1 MMGEATALA
10 VVDGMIR
17 FNPREV
23 HPRAI
28 AHLLRDLSF
37 PNPEYISR
45 VRYGRW
51 VGTTPEEI
59 SLLEEHEGIATVP
72 RGAVALVREAVRAAG
87 QDRKSVVEGKSGQR
101 RGGRSGQKQETG
113 A

>member
-1 MMGEATALA
+1 MMGEATVQA

-51 VGTTPEEI
+51 VGTTPEG
-59 SLLEEHEGIATVP
+59 SP
-72 RGAVALVREAVRAAG
+72 PDVRAV
-87 QDRKSVVEGKSGQR
+87 DPLESV
-101 RGGRSGQKQETG
+101 
-113 A
+113 